1 MIGAN
6 LVISFVYLTY
16 KRQDQLS
23 YYTVT
28 NGLYRFRSYRI
39 IRLSTGKIKA

>member
-16 KRQDQLS
+16 ERQDQLS
-23 YYTVT
+23 YYRVT
-28 NGLYRFRSYRI
+28 NGYNCLPEKSKLEFYYTR
-39 IRLSTGKIKA
+39 